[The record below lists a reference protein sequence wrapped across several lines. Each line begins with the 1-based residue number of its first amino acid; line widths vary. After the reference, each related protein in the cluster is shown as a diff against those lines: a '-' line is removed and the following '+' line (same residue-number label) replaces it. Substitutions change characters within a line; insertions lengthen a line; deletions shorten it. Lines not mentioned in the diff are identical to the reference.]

1 MLFQSALMNASGSKK
16 PEVFNLNDIEALVD
30 KENQS

>member
-1 MLFQSALMNASGSKK
+1 MPCQSALMNASGSKK
-16 PEVFNLNDIEALVD
+16 PEEFKLNDIEALVD